1 MALDQTAVAYS
12 SLAPG
17 ARTTGLSDGPERQRL
32 FSGDQQAE
40 RLPGL
45 GDVIDPERKIT
56 EAVARKPRGKDHGK
70 QRPPH
75 LHLACQI
82 DSIHDARKADIRKDH
97 GDVPPANEHCRERG
111 FSAFAFDRIELLV
124 EQLGGEVT
132 QLGVVLNEQN
142 RSPFLLGFSH
152 PHPLNIRPRHQ
163 PTCPRAPPI
172 LAASVRRRRRQIPPA
187 VQPPRSAGTV
197 RYRAKRR
204 SEDASKCS
212 DKTRPVLMLL
222 IRQKAFGSG
231 RGGVFAGEYRA
242 KPAWS
247 AGLYAEMTTV
257 ASR

>member
-82 DSIHDARKADIRKDH
+82 DSIHDAGKTDIRKDH
-97 GDVPPANEHCRERG
+97 
-111 FSAFAFDRIELLV
+111 
-124 EQLGGEVT
+124 
-132 QLGVVLNEQN
+132 
-142 RSPFLLGFSH
+142 
-152 PHPLNIRPRHQ
+152 
-163 PTCPRAPPI
+163 
-172 LAASVRRRRRQIPPA
+172 
-187 VQPPRSAGTV
+187 
-197 RYRAKRR
+197 R
-204 SEDASKCS
+204 SEEHTSELQSLRHLVCRLLLEKKKKNKKNKEKKKEKKKKNKNNKGRKC
-212 DKTRPVLMLL
+212 KINNTRTYQTHIIEV
-222 IRQKAFGSG
+222 
-231 RGGVFAGEYRA
+231 
-242 KPAWS
+242 
-247 AGLYAEMTTV
+247 
-257 ASR
+257 